1 MLDVLKTV
9 LDVLQDALMFLRNYA
24 FYPEDGE
31 TFSLMRVLSL
41 FIAFSISGAIVVF
54 LSQNAVLKFFGPKS
68 KKWLSYFVAS
78 VSGFVLAV
86 CSCSVLPMFASIRKK
101 GAGLGPAVAFLFSGP
116 AINILAIFLTFTDL
130 GADIA
135 FVRILSAIVLANVIG
150 FAMFMVYRKSEALDE
165 DEQAFALP
173 EDASNLKV
181 WQRALFFLTLLLILV
196 FSVYWLLPTVI
207 FAALLLAQIVLY
219 FSLDDLKEWG
229 EATWDLVKKII
240 PLFLIGV
247 FIVGI
252 LDSVLRD
259 EFVVSLVGE
268 NNYLTNLLAAFFG
281 TTMYFATLSEV
292 PFLLSMLDLGMHKGP
307 ATALLLAG
315 PTLSVPNMIV
325 IAKVLGKKKTLT
337 YVVLVAVFAAFVGL
351 IAGAYIYQG

>member
-1 MLDVLKTV
+1 MTDFLRNVLEV
-9 LDVLQDALMFLRNYA
+9 LFDALIFLRNYA
-24 FYPEDGE
+24 FYPDDGE

-68 KKWLSYFVAS
+68 KKGLSYLVAS
-78 VSGFVLAV
+78 VSGFILAV

-130 GADIA
+130 GADIGI
-135 FVRILSAIVLANVIG
+135 VRIVSAIVLANVIG
-150 FAMFMVYRKSEALDE
+150 FAMFFLYRKSETVDE
-165 DEQAFALP
+165 DEKTFHLV
-173 EDASNLKV
+173 EDTSNLKV
-181 WQRALFFLTLLLILV
+181 WQRALFFLTLVAILV
-196 FSVYWLLPTVI
+196 FSVYWALPTAI
-207 FAALLLAQIVLY
+207 FAVLLAVQVALF
-219 FSLDDLKEWG
+219 FSLEDLKEWG

-252 LDSVLRD
+252 LDSTLSD
-259 EFVVSLVGE
+259 EFVVSLVGT

-292 PFLLSMLDLGMHKGP
+292 PFLLSMLDLGMHMGP

-315 PTLSVPNMIV
+315 PALSIPNMIV

-337 YVVLVAVFAAFVGL
+337 FVVLVAVFAALVGL
-351 IAGAYIYQG
+351 IAGTFIYS